1 MSAAG
6 NPTSWMRRLFIRRGG
21 RKKTLPD
28 RRQLGAVT
36 PFRQRAPSG
45 AYRRTAM
52 AVNSGLMQ
60 KLFRSSQSARPF
72 AASVPLGSRSRHAC
86 RARWRSWPAA
96 RTRQPSAKT
105 MPPATLTGY
114 CIGTLCRLFSIEHVP
129 LFFSGGSQAG
139 RGTVENWKRRT
150 WVACIWVSTFIQTL
164 LGPRA

>member
-1 MSAAG
+1 
-6 NPTSWMRRLFIRRGG
+6 
-21 RKKTLPD
+21 
-28 RRQLGAVT
+28 
-36 PFRQRAPSG
+36 
-45 AYRRTAM
+45 
-52 AVNSGLMQ
+52 MQ

-164 LGPRA
+164 LGPRAYTSKRYLSTPDGHTNRTARCSSSRECCTQKLTDTLTGLTSCS